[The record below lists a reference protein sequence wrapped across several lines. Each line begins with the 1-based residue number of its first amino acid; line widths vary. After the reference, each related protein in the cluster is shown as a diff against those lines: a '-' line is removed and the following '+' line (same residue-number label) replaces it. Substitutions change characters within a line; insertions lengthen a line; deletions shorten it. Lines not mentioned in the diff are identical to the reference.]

1 MSAAK
6 RARTTPT
13 TSCKWGFI
21 STGGIA
27 NDFALA
33 LKATPHAE
41 RYAVASRTQAA
52 ADEFKATH
60 GFSKAYDSYEK
71 LVADPEIDVIY
82 IATPHAFHRDN
93 ILMCLDAGKNVVC
106 EKPMVV
112 NAKQAEECIAKAK
125 EKGLFLMEGMWTRF
139 FPATR
144 AVRKLVKDGAIGKV
158 VSMHASLGFKGES
171 HFNARL
177 FKPEL
182 AGGALFDVGIYPS
195 MWIAAILGVPSKV
208 TAHARMHE
216 EGVDAMTFATYEF
229 DDYPDCMAQ
238 MQCGFTGT
246 LANEVIVIGETGR
259 IRVHGPPQCP
269 ETYTLTQRQGDEP
282 DPLLT
287 RGKVTTVSEPL
298 DPPHF
303 GNAPGYN
310 FVGSQGFAYEAAAVQ
325 EALAKGLTEHPEMP
339 LSETLGMAK
348 IFDEVRKQ
356 IGLTYPW
363 D

>member
-112 NAKQAEECIAKAK
+112 NAKQAEECAAQCPTGHTCPTQGAG
-125 EKGLFLMEGMWTRF
+125 ENLAWHGT
-139 FPATR
+139 T
-144 AVRKLVKDGAIGKV
+144 VDGA
-158 VSMHASLGFKGES
+158 LNES
-171 HFNARL
+171 
-177 FKPEL
+177 
-182 AGGALFDVGIYPS
+182 VQS
-195 MWIAAILGVPSKV
+195 W
-208 TAHARMHE
+208 
-216 EGVDAMTFATYEF
+216 
-229 DDYPDCMAQ
+229 
-238 MQCGFTGT
+238 
-246 LANEVIVIGETGR
+246 ET
-259 IRVHGPPQCP
+259 P
-269 ETYTLTQRQGDEP
+269 
-282 DPLLT
+282 
-287 RGKVTTVSEPL
+287 
-298 DPPHF
+298 
-303 GNAPGYN
+303 
-310 FVGSQGFAYEAAAVQ
+310 VQ
-325 EALAKGLTEHPEMP
+325 DWY
-339 LSETLGMAK
+339 
-348 IFDEVRKQ
+348 DEVRDYDWQAHRSINGRCGPKQ
-356 IGLTYPW
+356 P
-363 D
+363 